1 MKAPP
6 HNLGIA
12 HLGLNFWRQMTAAN
26 ESNQALLLCL
36 RDDGMML
43 ADFLL
48 THKKSISSGWIEN
61 QARVCLAASLGAS
74 TLVRVQK
81 HPPDYFDPFQI
92 NSRATYA
99 LYDAANLYGLHLVE
113 VVLPCYMDMRKN

>member
-1 MKAPP
+1 MKIPSD
-6 HNLGIA
+6 NLGIA
-12 HLGLNFWRQMTAAN
+12 HLGLNFWRQMAAAN

-36 RDDGMML
+36 RDDGALL
-43 ADFLL
+43 ADLLL
-48 THKKSISSGWIEN
+48 THKKSISSGWLEN

-81 HPPDYFDPFQI
+81 YPLDYFDPLQI
-92 NSRATYA
+92 RNRATHS
-99 LYDAANLYGLHLVE
+99 LYDAANLYALHMVE